1 MKCILLCAGYSTDE
15 NLKLRETASSLTLI
29 NNKPLVNYTIEA
41 LDDIE
46 VIDEIYLVTN
56 GVYYEKFLEWN
67 QQFSFS
73 TKITIINDN
82 TSSSEAKLG
91 AIGDIRYTINC
102 ANIEEDIMVL
112 AGDIYFDF
120 DLEDFVNYYLAK
132 GQSVVAGM
140 DTDDKELLTKTGVIE
155 EKNNVIIGMQEKP
168 LEPKG
173 NIVSLAAYIYTSDIL
188 RDFDEYLSEGNKT
201 TYPGYFLEYLYR
213 FKPINVYKI
222 EGSFYD
228 VKSRQSI
235 EKIEC
240 IISNSF
246 DK

>member
-15 NLKLRETASSLTLI
+15 NLKLKETASSLTI
-29 NNKPLVNYTIEA
+29 IDGKPLVNYTMEA
-41 LDDIE
+41 IDCIE
-46 VIDEIYLVTN
+46 VIDEIFLVTN
-56 GVYYEKFLEWN
+56 GLYYAKFLEWYE
-67 QQFSFS
+67 QYSFS

-102 ANIEEDIMVL
+102 ANIDEDIIVL

-120 DLEDFVNYYLAK
+120 IINDFVNYYLFK
-132 GQSVVAGM
+132 KQSVVAGM
-140 DTDDKELLTKTGVIE
+140 YTDNKELLTRTGVIE
-155 EKNNVIIGMQEKP
+155 DKDGVIIGMQEKP

-173 NIVSLAAYIYTSDIL
+173 NLMSLAAYIYTSDIL
-188 RDFDEYLSEGNKT
+188 RVFEEYLSEGNKT
-201 TYPGYFLEYLYR
+201 TYPGYFLEYVYR
-213 FKPINVYKI
+213 FKPIHVYKI
-222 EGSFYD
+222 EGSFHD

-235 EKIEC
+235 ETIEQ